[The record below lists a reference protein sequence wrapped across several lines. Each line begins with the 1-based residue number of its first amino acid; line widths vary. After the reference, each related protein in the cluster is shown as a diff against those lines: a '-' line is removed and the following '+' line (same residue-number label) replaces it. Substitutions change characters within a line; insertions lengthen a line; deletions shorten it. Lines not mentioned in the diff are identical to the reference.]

1 MIHICPNWTIRGK
14 YNLLRGYEANSDNI
28 LDPSEQF
35 DPFICPEAGAAP
47 YQQFT
52 VAITLPRA
60 ALPLP
65 VSLIAPASIQLVIVL
80 N

>member
-1 MIHICPNWTIRGK
+1 MD
-14 YNLLRGYEANSDNI
+14 ADNI
-28 LDPSEQF
+28 LDPHEQF
-35 DPFICPEAGAAP
+35 DLFICPEEGAAP

-52 VAITLPRA
+52 VAITPPEA

-65 VSLIAPASIQLVIVL
+65 VRITAPGRIQPIMVL